1 MAERQF
7 DALDLAA
14 DCQFQF
20 DAMTIEENENE
31 SMPIIM
37 IYEFIV
43 YVINWRWKRN
53 HESYLQNM

>member
-31 SMPIIM
+31 SMPVIL
-37 IYEFIV
+37 IYKIIV
-43 YVINWRWKRN
+43 YVINWGWKRN